1 MAKIQLDKKQTVTRD
16 SLEHKLRKH
25 VSKSKTY
32 QKRIKQILKEAHI
45 NDSAFNYRTMKLLL
59 EAENR
64 NLTVFHLFDTDNFKV
79 INYFQGMPDDQRS
92 ECDFCHTSDKIST
105 GYSIEFGD
113 SSTNITQYD
122 VGPTCLSVMTQAFAS
137 SIGRAKQL
145 EDELKQTK
153 KEILSKKHEEIAEM
167 LDESFGQ
174 EITINDLSLAMMEK
188 LVRMRSRYNTEAKK
202 FLVFLHGKRETQEEI
217 RNEFRNKYAAHLDEA
232 VNYLNSLPAEDL
244 RKQVQNEIARTKGKD
259 HAMGKLLKSGLLSD
273 EDKKIVE
280 QMFNTTNKLTPEQY
294 ARANVLFRMHFP
306 RNLINSYG
314 SLIFDIERR
323 HKEGAIPDEV
333 FGRISHLVKN
343 PRAKATGEECM
354 LLRWADPEDII
365 KVRIREN
372 EKALQRIKDKHEG
385 IDPVNSL
392 RRRLIKL
399 YEEDREAHIKAKG
412 RAKQENC
419 NLKYYDYQLIKGL
432 SVLSSAIAN
441 ADVRTNPKNFQR
453 LIFQTLSMD
462 QFQDM
467 ITDLSVLARKAS
479 YNAWQKYQHHQK
491 KIPAE
496 NYLKKDYVGLD
507 RFLDA
512 AKLSDIEIGALS
524 EKLGIEAKGR
534 TREPLSEEI
543 ALAII
548 DRVCHTYNPE
558 YHFCEWQAANR
569 NELLQASRPAYQ
581 LIDKKLIKNVMKQY
595 EKIAN
600 AKFLDDKTRTA
611 LIQTSASGLLDH
623 MPEMSKTVE
632 KYFGE
637 LRYATE

>member
-1 MAKIQLDKKQTVTRD
+1 MAKIQLNKKQTVTRD
-16 SLEHKLRKH
+16 SLEHKLKKH
-25 VSKSKTY
+25 LSKSKHY

-64 NLTVFHLFDTDNFKV
+64 DLTVFHLFDAENFKV
-79 INYFQGMPDDQRS
+79 INYFQGMPEEQRS

-122 VGPTCLSVMTQAFAS
+122 VGPTCLSVMTQTFAS
-137 SIGRAKQL
+137 SKGRAKQL
-145 EDELKQTK
+145 EDALEKVK
-153 KEILSKKHEEIAEM
+153 KETLAKKHEEIAQI

-188 LVRMRSRYNTEAKK
+188 LVRMRSRYNLEAKK
-202 FLVFLHGKRETQEEI
+202 FLAFLHGKRETQEEI
-217 RNEFRNKYAAHLDEA
+217 RTEFRNKYAAHLDEA
-232 VNYLNSLPAEDL
+232 VQYLNNLPADDL

-259 HAMGKLLKSGLLSD
+259 QAMGKLLKSGVLSE
-273 EDKKIVE
+273 EDKKIIE
-280 QMFNTTNKLTPEQY
+280 QMFNTTNNLTPEQY

-306 RNLINSYG
+306 RNLMNSYG
-314 SLIFDIERR
+314 SLVFDIDRR
-323 HKEGAIPDEV
+323 HKEGAIPDKV
-333 FGRISHLVKN
+333 FGRISHLIKD
-343 PRAKATGEECM
+343 PRKKATGEECM

-365 KVRIREN
+365 KVRMREN
-372 EKALQRIKDKHEG
+372 QKALQQIKNKHEG
-385 IDPVNSL
+385 IDPINSL

-399 YEEDREAHIKAKG
+399 YEEDREAHTKAKG

-441 ADVRTNPKNFQR
+441 ADMRTNPKNFQR

-462 QFQDM
+462 QFQHM

-479 YNAWQKYQHHQK
+479 YNAWQKYQRHK
-491 KIPAE
+491 KNLPEE

-507 RFLDA
+507 KFLDA
-512 AKLSDIEIGALS
+512 AKLSDIEIGVLS

-534 TREPLSEEI
+534 TKTPLSEEI
-543 ALAII
+543 AISII
-548 DRVCHTYNPE
+548 DRVCNTYYSD

-569 NELLQASRPAYQ
+569 KELLQASQKAYH
-581 LIDKKLIKNVMKQY
+581 LIDKKQIKNVLKQY
-595 EKIAN
+595 EKIAD
-600 AKFLDDKTRTA
+600 AKLLDNSTRKA
-611 LIQTSASGLLDH
+611 LTQTSASGLLDTF
-623 MPEMSKTVE
+623 PELSITAKS
-632 KYFGE
+632 YFGE
-637 LRYATE
+637 LRYVKQ